1 MPAHVSIVEASQLI
15 GAGLV
20 FMALAT
26 GLGLSLAHFG
36 FRSRDVDGRL
46 RKRECLLIAF
56 TVALLV
62 FAFAM
67 GLWWLDLFHPV
78 MTVFF
83 SAGAVIVAMTTRA
96 QTQAT
101 SLRPK

>member
-1 MPAHVSIVEASQLI
+1 MPAHVSFVDASKFI
-15 GAGLV
+15 AAGMV
-20 FMALAT
+20 FMGLAT
-26 GLGLSLAHFG
+26 GLGLSFAHFG

-46 RKRECLLIAF
+46 RKRDSLLIAF

-62 FAFAM
+62 FAYAM

-83 SAGAVIVAMTTRA
+83 SAGGVVVAMTTRA
-96 QTQAT
+96 KTQAT